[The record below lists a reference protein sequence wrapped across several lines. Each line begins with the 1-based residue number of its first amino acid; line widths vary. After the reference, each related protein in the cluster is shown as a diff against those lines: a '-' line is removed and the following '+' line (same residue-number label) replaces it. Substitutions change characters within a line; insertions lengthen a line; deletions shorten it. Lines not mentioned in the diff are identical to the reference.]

1 MAVITKKRIYK
12 DERLQ
17 QILRTAA
24 ALFYKNG
31 YAQTTTRQIAQACGI
46 SQSNL
51 YYYVKSKEDFFDLF
65 VEMTTGAFE
74 EYDEEIR
81 KKLPGI
87 SRTEALKRKI
97 RQGLTLIDSIQDMM
111 LFWYRESGT
120 MGRRQLDQLIE
131 QEYKSNELIKKIID
145 EGRKVGEFKVDD
157 AGLAAYQILMLEH
170 MWALKR
176 WHLRK
181 KYSLEQYIRKCQEA
195 ALGIVRA
202 AAGCRPNERTRAAEK
217 KDLPELNPCRRSSS
231 STGCNS

>member
-1 MAVITKKRIYK
+1 MAVNSKKRTHK

-81 KKLPGI
+81 TKLPGI
-87 SRTEALKRKI
+87 SGAEALKRKI
-97 RQGLTLIDSIQDMM
+97 REGLTLIDSIQDMM

-120 MGRRQLDQLIE
+120 MGRRQLDQIIE
-131 QEYKSNELIKKIID
+131 QEFKSNELIRKIIE
-145 EGRKVGEFKVDD
+145 EGARSGEFKVDD

-181 KYSLEQYIRKCQEA
+181 RYTLEEYIVKCQDA
-195 ALGIVRA
+195 ALGIVHA
-202 AAGCRPNERTRAAEK
+202 DAAGK
-217 KDLPELNPCRRSSS
+217 GK
-231 STGCNS
+231 

>member
-1 MAVITKKRIYK
+1 MPIKNEKRLHK

-24 ALFYKNG
+24 ALFFKNG

-74 EYDEEIR
+74 EYDAEIR
-81 KKLPGI
+81 SQLPGI
-87 SRTEALKRKI
+87 SRAEALKRKI
-97 RQGLTLIDSIQDMM
+97 REGLTLIDSIQDMM

-120 MGRRQLDQLIE
+120 MGRRQLDQLID
-131 QEYKSNELIKKIID
+131 QEFKSNELIRKIIE
-145 EGRKVGEFKVDD
+145 EGCRTGEFKVED

-170 MWALKR
+170 MGAETLAPAQEIFT
-176 WHLRK
+176 RK
-181 KYSLEQYIRKCQEA
+181 IYK
-195 ALGIVRA
+195 
-202 AAGCRPNERTRAAEK
+202 T
-217 KDLPELNPCRRSSS
+217 
-231 STGCNS
+231 

>member
-1 MAVITKKRIYK
+1 MPIKNEKRLHK

-24 ALFYKNG
+24 ALFFKNG

-74 EYDEEIR
+74 EYDAEIR
-81 KKLPGI
+81 SQLPGI
-87 SRTEALKRKI
+87 SRAEALKRKI
-97 RQGLTLIDSIQDMM
+97 REGLTLIDSIQDMM

-120 MGRRQLDQLIE
+120 MGRRQLDQLID
-131 QEYKSNELIKKIID
+131 QEFKSNELIRKIIE
-145 EGRKVGEFKVDD
+145 EGCRTGEFKVED

-181 KYSLEQYIRKCQEA
+181 KYSLEKYIKHSQEA
-195 ALGIVRA
+195 ALGILRA
-202 AAGCRPNERTRAAEK
+202 NRTGR
-217 KDLPELNPCRRSSS
+217 NSSRSM
-231 STGCNS
+231 

>member
-1 MAVITKKRIYK
+1 MAVSTKKRNHR

-17 QILRTAA
+17 QILRTVA

-31 YAQTTTRQIAQACGI
+31 YAQTTTRQIAQACGL

-81 KKLPGI
+81 SQLPGI
-87 SRTEALKRKI
+87 SSTEALKRKI
-97 RQGLTLIDSIQDMM
+97 KEGLTLIDSIQDMM
-111 LFWYRESGT
+111 LFWYRESRT
-120 MGRRQLDQLIE
+120 MGRRQLGQLIE
-131 QEYKSNELIKKIID
+131 QEYKSNELIKKIIE
-145 EGRKVGEFKVDD
+145 EGRKTGEFKVAD

-181 KYSLEQYIRKCQEA
+181 EYTLEEYIQKCQEA
-195 ALGIVRA
+195 ALAIALGTQRA
-202 AAGCRPNERTRAAEK
+202 ASLEK
-217 KDLPELNPCRRSSS
+217 PVHPTLKPHPPVRC
-231 STGCNS
+231 TGRHH

>member
-1 MAVITKKRIYK
+1 MAINMKKRIHK

-24 ALFYKNG
+24 ALFHKNG

-65 VEMTTGAFE
+65 VKMTTGTFE

-81 KKLPGI
+81 SQLPGI
-87 SRTEALKRKI
+87 SGTEALKRKI

-120 MGRRQLDQLIE
+120 MGHGHLDQLIK
-131 QEYKSNELIKKIID
+131 QEFKSNELIRNVIEAGCKA
-145 EGRKVGEFKVDD
+145 GEFKVEDP
-157 AGLAAYQILMLEH
+157 ALAAYQILMLEH
-170 MWALKR
+170 MWILKR
-176 WHLRK
+176 WHLREH
-181 KYSLEQYIRKCQEA
+181 YTLEDYIRHCQAA
-195 ALGIVRA
+195 ALALVHADESSDITA
-202 AAGCRPNERTRAAEK
+202 SN
-217 KDLPELNPCRRSSS
+217 RRLKQSRRL
-231 STGCNS
+231 

>member
-1 MAVITKKRIYK
+1 MAVSTKKRIHK

-31 YAQTTTRQIAQACGI
+31 YAQTTTRQIAQACGL

-65 VEMTTGAFE
+65 VEMTTRAFE

-81 KKLPGI
+81 SQLPAI
-87 SRTEALKRKI
+87 SSTEALKLKI
-97 RQGLTLIDSIQDMM
+97 KEGLTLIDSIQDMM
-111 LFWYRESGT
+111 LFWYRESRT
-120 MGRRQLDQLIE
+120 MGRRQLGQIIE
-131 QEYKSNELIKKIID
+131 QEYKSNELIKKII
-145 EGRKVGEFKVDD
+145 EAGCRAGEFKVADT
-157 AGLAAYQILMLEH
+157 GLAAYQILMLEH

-181 KYSLEQYIRKCQEA
+181 KYTLEQYIQRCQEA
-195 ALGIVRA
+195 ALAIALGTKRA
-202 AAGCRPNERTRAAEK
+202 ASLAKPVDPALKSLHPARRTGRRP
-217 KDLPELNPCRRSSS
+217 
-231 STGCNS
+231 

>member
-1 MAVITKKRIYK
+1 MGVSTKRGIYK

-31 YAQTTTRQIAQACGI
+31 YAQTTTRQIAQACGL

-65 VEMTTGAFE
+65 VEMTTGTFE

-81 KKLPGI
+81 SQLPGI
-87 SRTEALKRKI
+87 SSAEALKRKI
-97 RQGLTLIDSIQDMM
+97 REGLILIDGIQDMM

-120 MGRRQLDQLIE
+120 MGRRRLGQLIE
-131 QEYKSNELIKKIID
+131 QEFKSNELIEKIIK
-145 EGRKVGEFKVDD
+145 EGRKAGEFKVAD

-181 KYSLEQYIRKCQEA
+181 KYTLEEYIQKCQEA
-195 ALGIVRA
+195 ALAIALGTQRAESTEKPVHPTLKPYPPVRK
-202 AAGCRPNERTRAAEK
+202 R
-217 KDLPELNPCRRSSS
+217 
-231 STGCNS
+231 